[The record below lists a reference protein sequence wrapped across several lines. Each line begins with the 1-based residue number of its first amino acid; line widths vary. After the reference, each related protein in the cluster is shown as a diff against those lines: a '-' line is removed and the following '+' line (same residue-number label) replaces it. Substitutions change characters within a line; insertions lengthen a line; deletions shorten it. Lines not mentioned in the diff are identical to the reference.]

1 VSAEEAI
8 LGDDELVRAAL
19 AGKTQAFEALV
30 ERHFGSVYAFA
41 YARLASRETAEDLA
55 QEVFL
60 RVYLRLADLRKPN
73 RFPIWV
79 SQIARNLAADWGRQG
94 RRASSLI
101 PMVPLDQ
108 EIAGVP
114 DTTALGPR
122 RRMETEER
130 DRAVQRAVLRLPPD
144 QREVVLLRFAE
155 DLSIN
160 EVAQRL
166 GLHPATV
173 KYRTRKA
180 LSGLRNSL
188 ESMLRESAPAM
199 RPPKT
204 ATRRAL
210 AIIAAAATLPAAT
223 KSALAATAGGALVSS
238 ASIADTGFTAI
249 SWLSR
254 IGTSMPGMISAGGK
268 VMVTKIVFIAAAI
281 GVAIFATGFVYS
293 SHQGNAGQ
301 GENMSLVAADVSQ
314 RPGSA
319 GGMQSAVREAGSDVP
334 QESPDLSSP
343 QATVTSFTRAAA
355 TGNAELARACFSPQ
369 GWDYDDIWEVLTA
382 SPSSSMYPMR
392 QLFEAVDENQPAP
405 IISQESKG
413 NVLEV
418 AWRVTFKEP
427 FTIQEGGSQQTF
439 QRGDTFVLDGS
450 LVQEGD
456 DWLFY
461 GM

>member
-30 ERHFGSVYAFA
+30 ERHFGAVYAIA
-41 YARLASRETAEDLA
+41 YARVASRETAEDLA

-60 RVYLRLADLRKPN
+60 RVYLHLGDLRKPS

-79 SQIARNLAADWGRQG
+79 SQIARNLAADWGRRGQ
-94 RRASSLI
+94 RASRLI
-101 PMVPLDQ
+101 PMLPLDQ
-108 EIAGVP
+108 EIADAP
-114 DTTALGPR
+114 DTGELGPR
-122 RRMETEER
+122 KRMENEER
-130 DRAVQRAVLRLPPD
+130 DRAVQNAVLKLPPG

-160 EVAQRL
+160 EIAQRL
-166 GLHPATV
+166 RLHPSTV
-173 KYRTRKA
+173 RFRIRKA
-180 LSGLRNSL
+180 LSGLKTSL
-188 ESMLRESAPAM
+188 ESILRESAPAM

-210 AIIAAAATLPAAT
+210 AIIAAAGTLPVAA
-223 KSALAATAGGALVSS
+223 KSALAATAGGALVPS
-238 ASIADTGFTAI
+238 ASIADTGFTAM

-254 IGTSMPGMISAGGK
+254 IGASIPGIVSAGGK
-268 VMVTKIVFIAAAI
+268 MMVTKIAFVTAII
-281 GVAIFATGFVYS
+281 GVAILTAGFYYS
-293 SHQGNAGQ
+293 SHQGNAEH
-301 GENMSLVAADVSQ
+301 GESVSQVADGTSQ

-319 GGMQSAVREAGSDVP
+319 VGMQSAGRGSSSAVP

-343 QATVTSFTRAAA
+343 EATVTSFTRAAA
-355 TGNAELARACFSPQ
+355 TGNAELARACFSQQ

-382 SPSSSMYPMR
+382 SPSSPVYPMR
-392 QLFEAVDENQPAP
+392 QLLEAVDENQPAT
-405 IISQESKG
+405 IISQESTG
-413 NVLEV
+413 NALEV

-427 FTIQEGGSQQTF
+427 FTIQEKGSQQTF

-450 LVQEGD
+450 LVREGD

-461 GM
+461 GL